1 MHYPNNTF
9 TFLIKAIYMSRNLHF
24 INLDGKIIQKEEQ
37 LKFWS
42 NWKLHHCLWVLWF
55 FFLLSVRNFSRVMR
69 EATYRFNEIIVH
81 FYIAGLYISNCVRIK
96 ETEYIS
102 YIYKT
107 IHHGHRD
114 TCKNYL
120 LQVMYWYKFYVYI
133 VVFNAR
139 KMLLLKLCSLDT

>member
-1 MHYPNNTF
+1 MVKLFKKKNKV
-9 TFLIKAIYMSRNLHF
+9 LIKL
-24 INLDGKIIQKEEQ
+24 KITSLSLSFMI
-37 LKFWS
+37 
-42 NWKLHHCLWVLWF
+42 
-55 FFLLSVRNFSRVMR
+55 FFLLSVQNFSRVMH

>member
-1 MHYPNNTF
+1 MVKLFKKKNKVLNE
-9 TFLIKAIYMSRNLHF
+9 L
-24 INLDGKIIQKEEQ
+24 KITSLSLSFMI
-37 LKFWS
+37 
-42 NWKLHHCLWVLWF
+42 
-55 FFLLSVRNFSRVMR
+55 FFLLSVRNFSRVMH

-96 ETEYIS
+96 ETECIS

-114 TCKNYL
+114 TCKIYL
-120 LQVMYWYKFYVYI
+120 LHVMYWYKFYVYI

>member
-1 MHYPNNTF
+1 MVKLFKKKNKV
-9 TFLIKAIYMSRNLHF
+9 LIEL
-24 INLDGKIIQKEEQ
+24 KITSLSLSFMI
-37 LKFWS
+37 
-42 NWKLHHCLWVLWF
+42 F
-55 FFLLSVRNFSRVMR
+55 FFLLSVRNFSRVMH

-102 YIYKT
+102 YIYRT

>member
-9 TFLIKAIYMSRNLHF
+9 TFLIKAIYMSWNLHF

-37 LKFWS
+37 SSDRIENYIIVFEFYD
-42 NWKLHHCLWVLWF
+42 F
-55 FFLLSVRNFSRVMR
+55 FFLLSVRNFSRVMH

-139 KMLLLKLCSLDT
+139 KILLLKLCSLDT

>member
-1 MHYPNNTF
+1 MVKLFKKKNKV
-9 TFLIKAIYMSRNLHF
+9 LIKL
-24 INLDGKIIQKEEQ
+24 KITSLSLSFKI
-37 LKFWS
+37 
-42 NWKLHHCLWVLWF
+42 F
-55 FFLLSVRNFSRVMR
+55 FFLLSVRNFSRVMH

-107 IHHGHRD
+107 IHHGHRE

-120 LQVMYWYKFYVYI
+120 LHVMYWYKFYVYI

-139 KMLLLKLCSLDT
+139 KMRLLKLCSLGI

>member
-1 MHYPNNTF
+1 MVKLFKKKNKV
-9 TFLIKAIYMSRNLHF
+9 LIEL
-24 INLDGKIIQKEEQ
+24 KITSLSLSFMI
-37 LKFWS
+37 
-42 NWKLHHCLWVLWF
+42 F
-55 FFLLSVRNFSRVMR
+55 FFLLSVRNFSRVMH

-81 FYIAGLYISNCVRIK
+81 FDIAGLYISNCVRIK

-107 IHHGHRD
+107 IHHGHRE

-120 LQVMYWYKFYVYI
+120 LHVMYWYKFYVYI

-139 KMLLLKLCSLDT
+139 KMLLLNLCSLDT

>member
-1 MHYPNNTF
+1 MVKLFKKKNKV
-9 TFLIKAIYMSRNLHF
+9 LIEL
-24 INLDGKIIQKEEQ
+24 KITSLSLSFMI
-37 LKFWS
+37 
-42 NWKLHHCLWVLWF
+42 F
-55 FFLLSVRNFSRVMR
+55 FFLLSVRNFSRVMH

>member
-1 MHYPNNTF
+1 MVKLFKTKNKV
-9 TFLIKAIYMSRNLHF
+9 LIEL
-24 INLDGKIIQKEEQ
+24 KITSLSLSFMI
-37 LKFWS
+37 
-42 NWKLHHCLWVLWF
+42 
-55 FFLLSVRNFSRVMR
+55 FFLLSVRNFSRVMH

>member
-9 TFLIKAIYMSRNLHF
+9 TFLIKAIYMSWNLHF

-37 LKFWS
+37 SSDRIENYIIVFEFYD
-42 NWKLHHCLWVLWF
+42 F
-55 FFLLSVRNFSRVMR
+55 FFLLSVRNFPRVMH

>member
-1 MHYPNNTF
+1 MVKLFKKKNKV
-9 TFLIKAIYMSRNLHF
+9 LIKL
-24 INLDGKIIQKEEQ
+24 KITS
-37 LKFWS
+37 LSLSFMF
-42 NWKLHHCLWVLWF
+42 F
-55 FFLLSVRNFSRVMR
+55 FFLLSVRNFSRVMH

-120 LQVMYWYKFYVYI
+120 LHVMYWYKFYVPVYI
-133 VVFNAR
+133 VVFNER
-139 KMLLLKLCSLDT
+139 KMRLLKLCALGI

>member
-1 MHYPNNTF
+1 MVKLF
-9 TFLIKAIYMSRNLHF
+9 KKKKKVLIEL
-24 INLDGKIIQKEEQ
+24 KITSLSLSFMI
-37 LKFWS
+37 
-42 NWKLHHCLWVLWF
+42 
-55 FFLLSVRNFSRVMR
+55 FFLLSVRNFSRVMH

>member
-1 MHYPNNTF
+1 
-9 TFLIKAIYMSRNLHF
+9 MSRNLHF

-37 LKFWS
+37 SSDRIENYIIVFE
-42 NWKLHHCLWVLWF
+42 F
-55 FFLLSVRNFSRVMR
+55 YDFFLLSVRNFSRVMH

-81 FYIAGLYISNCVRIK
+81 FDIAGLYISNCVRIK

-139 KMLLLKLCSLDT
+139 KILLLKLCSLDT

>member
-1 MHYPNNTF
+1 MVKLFKKKNKV
-9 TFLIKAIYMSRNLHF
+9 LIEL
-24 INLDGKIIQKEEQ
+24 KITSLSLSFMI
-37 LKFWS
+37 
-42 NWKLHHCLWVLWF
+42 
-55 FFLLSVRNFSRVMR
+55 FFLLSVRNFSRVMH

>member
-1 MHYPNNTF
+1 MVKLFKKKNKV
-9 TFLIKAIYMSRNLHF
+9 LIEL
-24 INLDGKIIQKEEQ
+24 KITSLSLSFMI
-37 LKFWS
+37 
-42 NWKLHHCLWVLWF
+42 
-55 FFLLSVRNFSRVMR
+55 FFLLSVRNFSRVMH

-139 KMLLLKLCSLDT
+139 KILLLKLCSLDT

>member
-1 MHYPNNTF
+1 MVKLFKKKNKV
-9 TFLIKAIYMSRNLHF
+9 LIEL
-24 INLDGKIIQKEEQ
+24 KITSLSLSFMI
-37 LKFWS
+37 
-42 NWKLHHCLWVLWF
+42 
-55 FFLLSVRNFSRVMR
+55 FFLLSVRNFSRVMH

-102 YIYKT
+102 YISKT